1 LTAPANITTQGA
13 KLMYDYQRDDYKVLS
28 YIKRNIPQ
36 HEEGFRR
43 GWLKLEEVD
52 SYNAIHIYSKVN
64 GSWQIIG
71 TVL

>member
-1 LTAPANITTQGA
+1 
-13 KLMYDYQRDDYKVLS
+13 MYNYQRDDYKVLS
-28 YIKRNIPQ
+28 YIKRNFPQ
-36 HEEGFRR
+36 HEKGYRQ

-64 GSWQIIG
+64 DSWQIIG